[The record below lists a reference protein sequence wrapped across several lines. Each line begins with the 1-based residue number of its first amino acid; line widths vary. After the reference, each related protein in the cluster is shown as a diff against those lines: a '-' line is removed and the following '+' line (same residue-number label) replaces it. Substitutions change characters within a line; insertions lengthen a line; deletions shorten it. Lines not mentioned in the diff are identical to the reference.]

1 MSHIQGY
8 SSVMPE
14 ARTERGTC
22 RFVAPEGQGGKPVIR
37 VELFHGT
44 VSVLTHATLNFNL
57 LGGMSLE
64 EAKRMAETINDSVL
78 DLSVTLSSDH
88 PMFAKSAK

>member
-1 MSHIQGY
+1 MTD
-8 SSVMPE
+8 

-22 RFVAPEGQGGKPVIR
+22 RFVAETGEGGKPVIR

-44 VSVLTHATLNFNL
+44 VSVLKNAMLSFNL

-64 EAKRMAETINDSVL
+64 QARKIAESLNENVL
-78 DLSVTLSSDH
+78 DVSVTLSSDH
-88 PMFAKSAK
+88 PMFAKAE

>member
-1 MSHIQGY
+1 
-8 SSVMPE
+8 MPE

-22 RFVAPEGQGGKPVIR
+22 RFVAAEGQGGKPVIG
-37 VELFHGT
+37 VELFHGI

-64 EAKRMAETINDSVL
+64 KAKRMAETINDSVWIFP
-78 DLSVTLSSDH
+78 SHCPATTLMS
-88 PMFAKSAK
+88 AKSAK